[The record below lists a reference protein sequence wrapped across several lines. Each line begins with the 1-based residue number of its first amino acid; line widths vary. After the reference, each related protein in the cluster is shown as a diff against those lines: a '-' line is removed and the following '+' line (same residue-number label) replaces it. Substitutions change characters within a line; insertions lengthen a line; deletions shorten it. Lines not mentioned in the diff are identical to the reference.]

1 MLSSRS
7 FSECYTTQEDWCL
20 TLLRVI
26 GPLICDIK
34 LMPTICLL
42 LKYFATVLTKTQQ
55 IIAFPCHRPN
65 DGLFWHLLALEM
77 ILNTWDNI
85 VVDARLA
92 LWLTM
97 CYHLVNKYTTYTLL
111 LLTGSPDRYM
121 NVMQTKSCGTD
132 MKLFICIFWILW
144 TISEVLDFRHKK
156 YAISAKIDG
165 IFLFVCS
172 VQVPGV
178 GRKSCQCKLGNS
190 YLLAG
195 IRL

>member
-1 MLSSRS
+1 
-7 FSECYTTQEDWCL
+7 
-20 TLLRVI
+20 
-26 GPLICDIK
+26 
-34 LMPTICLL
+34 MP
-42 LKYFATVLTKTQQ
+42 V
-55 IIAFPCHRPN
+55 R
-65 DGLFWHLLALEM
+65 
-77 ILNTWDNI
+77 
-85 VVDARLA
+85 RLA

-97 CYHLVNKYTTYTLL
+97 CYQLVNKYTTYTLL
-111 LLTGSPDRYM
+111 LLTDSPGRYM
-121 NVMQTKSCGTD
+121 NVMQIESCGTD

-190 YLLAG
+190 YIVGSAPIMIVDDSEKVSYAIIYYKLVYCPTLRNIHIFKANIKEHSIWGSLL
-195 IRL
+195 LVNWL